1 MNSNGNELAEL
12 QELYEKAGT
21 QTQKL
26 TAPLLNNAIF
36 MSQELDKLMNT
47 IRNGGEW
54 VSTYRNGAN
63 QVGRTLSAEGKA
75 YNALLKSFNSTI
87 KSLYSILNDKMPEP
101 EDELAK
107 FLKKKE
113 TR

>member
-1 MNSNGNELAEL
+1 MDSNGNELAEL
-12 QELYEKAGT
+12 RELYEKAGT
-21 QTQKL
+21 QTQKQ

-36 MSQELDKLMNT
+36 MSQELDKLINT

-87 KSLYSILNDKMPEP
+87 KNLYSILNDKMPEP
-101 EDELAK
+101 EDEFTAYT
-107 FLKKKE
+107 KKK
-113 TR
+113 

>member
-1 MNSNGNELAEL
+1 MANKENELQEL
-12 QELYEKAGT
+12 QELYELAGT
-21 QTQKL
+21 RTQKL

-36 MSQELDKLMNT
+36 MSKQLDLLMEQ
-47 IRNGGEW
+47 IENGGSW

-63 QVGRTLSAEGKA
+63 QVGKTLSAEGKA

-87 KSLYSILNDKMPEP
+87 KNLYSILNDKMPEP
-101 EDELAK
+101 EDDLKK
-107 FLKKKE
+107 FLKRRE